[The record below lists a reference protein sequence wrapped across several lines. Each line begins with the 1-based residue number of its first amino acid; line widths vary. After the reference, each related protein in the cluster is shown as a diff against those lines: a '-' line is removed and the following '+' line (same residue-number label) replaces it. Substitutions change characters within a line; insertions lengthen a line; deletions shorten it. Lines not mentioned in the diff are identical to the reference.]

1 MIVSILLF
9 LLVFSVVAFVHELGH
24 FLAARYF
31 NVAVDEFSIGLP
43 PHIWKKRSK
52 EMILSIGVIPI
63 GGYVRLRGESGDKKK
78 DEHSLEHQPPF
89 NKMVISLAGI
99 FMNLVLAFAIFLVG
113 FLFSMPP
120 LASSI
125 KSLPTA
131 SAKLGPVV
139 IESIRQ
145 GSPAEKAGLK
155 LGDDILKIN
164 NQAITDPNVVSSITA
179 QNVGKTLTLDIERAG
194 QALTIK
200 VKPELFEGKGSLG
213 IAIDSQVLSVHY
225 AWWATPYLALL
236 ETSRITAA
244 VGQGFVNLFA
254 NLLEHGKVSAELTG
268 PVGIARLT
276 AEAAALGLV
285 HFLQFIALLTI
296 NLALLNFIP
305 LPALD
310 GGRFI
315 FALFE
320 GITRRRVKPEV
331 ENMVHFAGFVLLML
345 LVVFVTYRDIIHL
358 VHPSS

>member
-145 GSPAEKAGLK
+145 AR
-155 LGDDILKIN
+155 
-164 NQAITDPNVVSSITA
+164 TA
-179 QNVGKTLTLDIERAG
+179 RIERLRP
-194 QALTIK
+194 QS
-200 VKPELFEGKGSLG
+200 P
-213 IAIDSQVLSVHY
+213 
-225 AWWATPYLALL
+225 
-236 ETSRITAA
+236 
-244 VGQGFVNLFA
+244 
-254 NLLEHGKVSAELTG
+254 
-268 PVGIARLT
+268 
-276 AEAAALGLV
+276 
-285 HFLQFIALLTI
+285 
-296 NLALLNFIP
+296 
-305 LPALD
+305 
-310 GGRFI
+310 
-315 FALFE
+315 
-320 GITRRRVKPEV
+320 
-331 ENMVHFAGFVLLML
+331 
-345 LVVFVTYRDIIHL
+345 
-358 VHPSS
+358 